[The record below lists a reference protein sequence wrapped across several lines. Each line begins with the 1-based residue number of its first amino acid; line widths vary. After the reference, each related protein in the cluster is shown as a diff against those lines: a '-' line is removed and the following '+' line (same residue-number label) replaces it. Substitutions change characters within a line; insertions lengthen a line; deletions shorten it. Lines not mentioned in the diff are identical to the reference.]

1 MSTAVGA
8 WAHTAREGRRRARL
22 CPLARF
28 VAPVVA
34 CLGAKSSLFATRSR
48 VPDCAPW
55 AFIVGIPR
63 RAERAIVRSAPFLS
77 SACGHG
83 TSTDALVGTYMC
95 CDAGAYRAQHNGP
108 LFQAS

>member
-55 AFIVGIPR
+55 AFIVGIPDR
-63 RAERAIVRSAPFLS
+63 RAIVLGPFLS

-83 TSTDALVGTYMC
+83 TSTDALVALMC